1 MIEGEK
7 TELNGL
13 RSAYKTHAMQKND
26 HLSEVSFFFIQ
37 NYFRHLGWDFDH
49 LFL

>member
-13 RSAYKTHAMQKND
+13 RSAYTPMQKND
-26 HLSEVSFFFIQ
+26 HLSEVSFFFFQ

-49 LFL
+49 LFP